1 MVAIA
6 ISGCANLGQRT
17 EILSRL
23 IELNKNEKY
32 KAKVIRQ
39 ETINFK
45 RVKRYIN
52 KGRIEKGISK
62 ALAVSKFGEPVLA
75 FPEAEGQKWI
85 YKAGNTDWF
94 SGAKIYLLFDQDDTL
109 INWECIDMD
118 SSP

>member
-1 MVAIA
+1 MV
-6 ISGCANLGQRT
+6 ISGCANLGQRM

-32 KAKVIRQ
+32 KTKAIRQ

-52 KGRIEKGISK
+52 QGKIEKGISK
-62 ALAVSKFGEPVLA
+62 DMAISKFGEPVLI
-75 FPEAEGQKWI
+75 FTEAEGQGWV

-94 SGAKIYLLFDQDDTL
+94 KGEKIYLFFDQDDTL

-118 SSP
+118 YPP